1 MSGWQTTQLTTI
13 FVSAVESSRDS
24 GRPIYFGHHS
34 RQRHK
39 SHTRCPWVARSLRP
53 AATNPCKKGKD
64 DIRESRSR
72 SRNDPPRADLIRG
85 QGMWPKCVWRSKY
98 TAVSCSARRQ
108 YRNALSDGCIELGD
122 EVVARDGGVESG
134 LHGDWLWRGPFQPY
148 ATATLLPWLPRL
160 HDRRR

>member
-64 DIRESRSR
+64 EIWESHISVLQ
-72 SRNDPPRADLIRG
+72 AG
-85 QGMWPKCVWRSKY
+85 
-98 TAVSCSARRQ
+98 
-108 YRNALSDGCIELGD
+108 
-122 EVVARDGGVESG
+122 
-134 LHGDWLWRGPFQPY
+134 
-148 ATATLLPWLPRL
+148 
-160 HDRRR
+160 RRRHRNTNIYGAFQT